1 MALLGPELRELG
13 LSAWAVAA
21 PPSVATH
28 DLDIPRI
35 GYVHSWTRTQDEGW
49 WRAALDTYGIPYT
62 YFADQKLRDG
72 NLRAKYDV
80 LLMPH
85 IGGSAVAQVNG
96 MARTG
101 NAPLPYK
108 KTDATPNLAYL
119 DSSDD
124 IRGGMGI
131 EGLSEL
137 VKFVAAGR
145 AAGDRRIDGDDPA
158 RVRVDERH
166 HRGGAGAVVRAR
178 VDRAREDHG
187 CEEPDCLRLCRERS
201 AGLLQSV
208 AGPERRQWWW
218 RGGRGAPP
226 AARGVRDERR
236 VRPEHHAERHAA
248 AHPGVRARGCRE
260 RRSGGEPP
268 ARRHRRS
275 GRARRTSRRSR
286 SRSAR
291 SAKRVR
297 ASSCS
302 LRPMRASCCCQGRW
316 RAVRR
321 WPVVRRRWTR
331 GSVEGH
337 VILFAIRP
345 FWRWQ
350 TQGTYSWGSTRL

>member
-1 MALLGPELRELG
+1 MRELG

-21 PPSVATH
+21 PPAVATH

-131 EGLSEL
+131 EGLAEL
-137 VKFVAAGR
+137 VKFVQQGGLLVTEGSTATILPEYGLTS
-145 AAGDRRIDGDDPA
+145 GITVEEPGQLF
-158 RVRVDERH
+158 VR
-166 HRGGAGAVVRAR
+166 GSIVRAKITDAKSPI
-178 VDRAREDHG
+178 VYG
-187 CEEPDCLRLCRERS
+187 Y
-201 AGLLQSV
+201 AGSDLPVYFNQSPV
-208 AGPERRQWWW
+208 LNAGSGGGG
-218 RGGRGAPP
+218 GGRGAPP
-226 AARGVRDERR
+226 AGAGVRDEWR
-236 VRPEHHAERHAA
+236 VRSEHHAERRAA
-248 AHPGVRARGCRE
+248 AHPGVRARGRRE
-260 RRSGGEPP
+260 RRSGGEPSAHDIDRAAAP
-268 ARRHRRS
+268 GGRRAGRAAGRRGRRSASARRHAVCAAMPSELLLSGTLAGGQALAGRAAAVDARLGRVTSFCSRSVRS
-275 GRARRTSRRSR
+275 GA
-286 SRSAR
+286 
-291 SAKRVR
+291 
-297 ASSCS
+297 
-302 LRPMRASCCCQGRW
+302 G
-316 RAVRR
+316 
-321 WPVVRRRWTR
+321 RRRAPT
-331 GSVEGH
+331 V
-337 VILFAIRP
+337 
-345 FWRWQ
+345 
-350 TQGTYSWGSTRL
+350 WGSTPS